1 MATNEIGDD
10 GRLPPESPAVDFA
23 QYRARRLRVR
33 LLDLLD
39 ALIVAIERRDL
50 QAVWDVLDEDEAVR
64 WFAAGLRE
72 EALTIARL
80 PSTSLRAPLRIYRYY
95 HQLLQLADE
104 PLEVTGDSRQLAL
117 ELEPPDARLAVL
129 PFPDH
134 PHAPNDDPRRGGG
147 DRRRSGSR

>member
-1 MATNEIGDD
+1 MATTDFGDD
-10 GRLPPESPAVDFA
+10 GVPSRESPAVDFA
-23 QYRARRLRVR
+23 QYRARRLRAR

-39 ALIVAIERRDL
+39 QLVVAIERRDL

-80 PSTSLRAPLRIYRYY
+80 PATSLRAPLRIYRFY
-95 HQLLQLADE
+95 HQILQLGGE
-104 PLEVTGDSRQLAL
+104 PLERTGPADQLSL
-117 ELEPPDARLAVL
+117 GFELDESTRPTLS
-129 PFPDH
+129 FPD
-134 PHAPNDDPRRGGG
+134 PTAPKDDPRRGGG